1 MLKVV
6 NQDAMAVP
14 EHALVVNVK
23 RLVVPVVNPILTV
36 VENVEEHLVLV
47 LIAIVIAKLAVVL
60 ADAEAVRKV
69 VVLVVEDRVH
79 LIVLVPPH
87 RSELYND

>member
-1 MLKVV
+1 
-6 NQDAMAVP
+6 MAVL

-23 RLVVPVVNPILTV
+23 RLVVPAVNLILTV

-60 ADAEAVRKV
+60 VDVEAVRKV
-69 VVLVVEDRVH
+69 VVPGVEDRVH
-79 LIVLVPPH
+79 PVVLVPPIQ
-87 RSELYND
+87 E